1 MTFSFDKL
9 LAAFGNIRAMERT
22 HVDNH
27 TEDIINSV
35 KEKAFAL
42 SNENVLFA
50 STKEL
55 GGFYYVITIVIGSFK
70 IKTNK
75 GATLS
80 ITGNDFN
87 LELNA
92 DTDEFES
99 DHSNVSNRY
108 ITRIDF
114 QIEKED
120 VEKFDKP
127 RIKSLKLL
135 AKKQVI
141 DFNTIQ
147 E

>member
-1 MTFSFDKL
+1 
-9 LAAFGNIRAMERT
+9 MERT

-42 SNENVLFA
+42 SNKNVLFA